1 MFKKS
6 VDHLL
11 AEVDNDYTRQFV
23 QLFIQG
29 EILLKD
35 YNMKNADLVEKLN
48 FLVMLFDDNIEKC
61 REDISLRNK
70 TVGEDQP
77 YIGIIKKKS
86 HP

>member
-1 MFKKS
+1 M
-6 VDHLL
+6 
-11 AEVDNDYTRQFV
+11 
-23 QLFIQG
+23 
-29 EILLKD
+29 LKD
-35 YNMKNADLVEKLN
+35 YNMKNASLVEKLD

-77 YIGIIKKKS
+77 YFEIIKKKS